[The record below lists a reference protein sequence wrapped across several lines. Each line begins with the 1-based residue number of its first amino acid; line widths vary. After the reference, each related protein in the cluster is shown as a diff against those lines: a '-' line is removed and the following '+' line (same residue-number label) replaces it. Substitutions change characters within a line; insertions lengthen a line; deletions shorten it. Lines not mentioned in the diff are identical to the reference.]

1 MKTYIFLALMILGLI
16 GRTQIIELKQ
26 PTAPDYFKSL
36 NFTSSGNFV
45 TASGYKSTILF
56 DLKTLKPVRSF
67 VGGMHSS
74 CSPDDKYITSGGTVY
89 DMLTGKK
96 VFVMDKSTYKLTFS
110 PNGKYIASLSSK
122 DVVLS
127 NAIDGKLIRTFK
139 EIKKDDGGILI
150 RFTPDSKY
158 IIVSDG
164 FNRLFTLDVEKG
176 EILDK
181 YLYSFSRITDFCIT
195 NDGKNIYALNKDS
208 VLVWNLERGNFIKT
222 FAIEKN
228 TCAIDISKDNT
239 FFITL
244 GVEKGY
250 GPKNIYL
257 RKTLNGELIK
267 TISTKEYLEFAKLT
281 YDNNYVVA
289 ISPDSKFIWIYDLV
303 TGDLVKKY
311 SPAADWIYMK
321 TKEKEDEYFLFR
333 QGGKI
338 FLMDHSFKR
347 LSDFEFNGNSEKMVY
362 QKSNNKIYAELNG
375 SIEVINPD
383 HGEIIKSFHIEKS
396 LSACKFSA
404 DGNYM
409 AYYDSKGS
417 RFNIFSTQTGNII
430 IEHDLS
436 PNNKSNCRF
445 SIIFS
450 DDSKYFVSAYPIIE
464 TVQNNPT
471 ILSQKHQ
478 IQIWDLQTKSI
489 IKSFN
494 ITTQKEGF
502 IDALKFSKDN
512 KFIYTI
518 GNNDG
523 VINRWDLEGN
533 LTKTYQK
540 GSFSFN
546 VEYSNNG
553 KYYLVGQNDGT
564 YIYESANDKFV
575 RKVVSAQYF
584 SKDNKYLY
592 AIEGNRIDKRLF
604 STGELLISYYF
615 IGKNDW
621 VATTPNGFFDGTPNG
636 LKELYYVKGL
646 DIIPLESTFEQFYT
660 PNLTQRVNAGE
671 KLQNN
676 VNLSQ
681 LQQAPEVKIL
691 SPNNNSNLSSSNIV
705 ISVQVK
711 DNGGGIDEVQLF
723 HNGKLVE
730 TTNRGFKSIPSNNI
744 QRFTITLVDGVNIL
758 KATAFNNQR
767 TEAIPDVVQVNFSG
781 QKATSNLFLFVIGI
795 NNYKNPKNKLNYALA
810 DASSFKTSIEN
821 GSKDIFDNINTTFLT
836 EQNAT
841 KNFIIDAFNS
851 IKQKIKPEDVF
862 VFYYAGHGVMSEE
875 AKSKFYLIPY
885 DVVQLYGDNESLK
898 SLAISSEELQKN
910 SIEIKAQKQLFI
922 LDACQSGGMVELLAS
937 RGSAEQKAIAQL
949 ARSTGTYWLTASN
962 SEQFAT
968 EFSALGHGLFTYTL
982 LQGLS
987 GQASLNKEDKKITVE
1002 QLSTFIKNM
1011 LPELSLKY
1019 KGEAQYPNSYG
1030 YGNDFPIV
1038 IAK

>member
-1 MKTYIFLALMILGLI
+1 MKTHIFLTLMILGLI
-16 GRTQIIELKQ
+16 GRSQIIELKQ
-26 PTAPDYFKSL
+26 PTNPDYFKSI
-36 NFTSSGNFV
+36 NFTSNGNFL
-45 TASGYKSTILF
+45 TASGYESTILF
-56 DLKTLKPVRSF
+56 DLKTLKPVRSY
-67 VGGMHSS
+67 VGGMYSS
-74 CSPDDKYITSGGTVY
+74 CSPDDKYITSGSIVY

-96 VFVMDKSTYKLTFS
+96 VFVMDKSSYKLTFS

-127 NAIDGKLIRTFK
+127 KASDGKLIRTFK
-139 EIKKDDGGILI
+139 EIKKDNGDILI

-164 FNRLFTLDVEKG
+164 FNRLFTLVVETG
-176 EILDK
+176 EILNK
-181 YLYSFSRITDFCIT
+181 YLYSFSRINDFCIT
-195 NDGKNIYALNKDS
+195 NDSKNIYALNKDS
-208 VLVWNLERGNFIKT
+208 VLVWNLERGTFIKT

-257 RKTLNGELIK
+257 RKTLNGELTK
-267 TISTKEYLEFAKLT
+267 TISTKEHLEFAKLT

-289 ISPDSKFIWIYDLV
+289 ISPDSKFIWIYDLA

-311 SPAADWIYMK
+311 APVADWIYMK

-347 LSDFEFNGNSEKMVY
+347 LSDFELDGNSEKMVY

-375 SIEVINPD
+375 NIEVISPD
-383 HGEIIKSFHIEKS
+383 HGEIIKSLHIEKS

-417 RFNIFSTQTGNII
+417 RFNIFSTQTGDII
-430 IEHDLS
+430 IEHDLN
-436 PNNKSNCRF
+436 PNKKSNCRF
-445 SIIFS
+445 SINFS
-450 DDSKYFVSAYPIIE
+450 DDSKYIASAYPIIE
-464 TVQNNPT
+464 SVQNNST
-471 ILSQKHQ
+471 ILSIKHQ
-478 IQIWDLQTKSI
+478 IQIRDLLTKSI

-512 KFIYTI
+512 RFIYTL

-546 VEYSNNG
+546 VEYSNDG

-671 KLQNN
+671 KLLNT

-691 SPNNNSNLSSSNIV
+691 SPNNNSNLSSNNIV

-744 QRFTITLVDGVNIL
+744 QKFTITLVDGVNIL

-821 GSKDIFDNINTTFLT
+821 GSKEIFDIINTTFLT
-836 EQNAT
+836 DQNAT
-841 KNFIIDAFNS
+841 KNVIIDAFNS
-851 IKQKIKPEDVF
+851 IKLKIKPEDVF

-875 AKSKFYLIPY
+875 TKSKFYLIPY

-898 SLAISSEELQKN
+898 SLAISSEELQKI
-910 SIEIKAQKQLFI
+910 SMEIKAQKQLFI

-987 GQASLNKEDKKITVE
+987 GQASLNREDKKITVE
-1002 QLSTFIKNM
+1002 QLSSFIKNM
-1011 LPELSLKY
+1011 LPELSIKY